1 MISLHLEEGNVVMNR
16 FKRMDDLKSRLDQ
29 KRPFPKHVIKNL
41 HDHLVVEWTYHSN
54 SIEGNTLTLT
64 ETKVVLEDGITIGG
78 KSVKEH
84 LEALNHKEAIF
95 LLEDIVKRN
104 EPFSERIIKDLHA
117 IILRGIDN
125 ENAGVYRKTNV
136 LISGAEH
143 IPPDY
148 LMVEEQMHELITW
161 YEAEAQLFH
170 PVQRAAM
177 LHSWFVKIHPFVD
190 GNGRTAR
197 LLMNLELL
205 KTGFVPIVI
214 KKEQRLQYYQALDHS
229 HVVGDSNDFIQM
241 LVDLEQER
249 LEFYLRF
256 L

>member
-1 MISLHLEEGNVVMNR
+1 MMNR
-16 FKRMDDLKSRLDQ
+16 FERIDELKICLDQ
-29 KRPFPKHVIKNL
+29 KRPFPKNVILNL
-41 HDHLVVEWTYHSN
+41 HEHLVVEWTYHSN
-54 SIEGNTLTLT
+54 SIEGNTLTLS

-95 LLEDIVKRN
+95 LLEDIVKKKV
-104 EPFSERIIKDLHA
+104 PFSERIIKDLHA
-117 IILRGIDN
+117 VILKGIDD

-143 IPPDY
+143 IPADY
-148 LMVEEQMHELITW
+148 MMVEEQMENLITW
-161 YEAEAQLFH
+161 YESEAQHFH
-170 PVQRAAM
+170 PIQRVAM
-177 LHSWFVKIHPFVD
+177 LHSLFLKIHPFID

-205 KTGFVPIVI
+205 QTGFVPIVI
-214 KKEQRLQYYQALDHS
+214 KKEQRLSYYQSLDKS
-229 HVVGDSNDFIQM
+229 HIVGDFDDFIQM
-241 LVDLEQER
+241 IEKLEQER

>member
-1 MISLHLEEGNVVMNR
+1 MDR
-16 FKRMDDLKSRLDQ
+16 FKRMDELKSRLDQ
-29 KRPFPKHVIKNL
+29 KRPFPQHVIKNL

-54 SIEGNTLTLT
+54 SIEGNTLTLS
-64 ETKVVLEDGITIGG
+64 ETKVVLEDGMTIGG
-78 KSVKEH
+78 KSIKEH

-104 EPFSERIIKDLHA
+104 EPFSERVIKDLHA

-148 LMVEEQMHELITW
+148 LMVEEQMENLISW
-161 YEAEAQLFH
+161 YGAEAQQFH
-170 PVQRAAM
+170 PVKRAAM
-177 LHSWFVKIHPFVD
+177 LHSLFVKIHPFID

-214 KKEQRLQYYQALDHS
+214 KKEQRLPYYQALDRS
-229 HVVGDSNDFIQM
+229 HVDGDFDDFIQI
-241 LVDLEQER
+241 LSELEQER